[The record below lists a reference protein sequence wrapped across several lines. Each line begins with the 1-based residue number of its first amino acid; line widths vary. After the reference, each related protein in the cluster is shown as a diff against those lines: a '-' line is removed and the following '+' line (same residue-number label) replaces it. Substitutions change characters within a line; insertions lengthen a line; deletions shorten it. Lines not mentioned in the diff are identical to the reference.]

1 MYASISSH
9 RRPNPNLHRVLDRP
23 DASAR
28 SLFLP
33 PREVSQPSSLLKSA
47 S

>member
-9 RRPNPNLHRVLDRP
+9 RCPTPNLHRVLDRP

-33 PREVSQPSSLLKSA
+33 PREVSQPSSLLKTA